1 MKRLTL
7 EELKAKKN
15 ETVNLET
22 IKGGNANG
30 CHVEPGFWE
39 TIGWMIKMNY
49 EAKLQIGFF

>member
-39 TIGWMIKMNY
+39 TLYMMYQLNREVWH
-49 EAKLQIGFF
+49 AAH